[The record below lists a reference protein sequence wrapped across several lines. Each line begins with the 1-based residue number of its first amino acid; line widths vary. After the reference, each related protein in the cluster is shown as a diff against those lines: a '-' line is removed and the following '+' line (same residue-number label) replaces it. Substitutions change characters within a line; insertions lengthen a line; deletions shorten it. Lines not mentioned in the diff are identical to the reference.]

1 MANPDR
7 CHNTCV
13 IRPCK
18 PCSVAGAQYWDPTH
32 TSRKVLYNACSV
44 AVLSARMLMLC
55 SSAQW
60 WAAPRMRSTPG
71 SRGLA
76 HPRDCERATATA
88 TQAGIGTCP
97 CDGIRRPAGTLRVR
111 QSGGS
116 PSPIVAPRGEGLGRR
131 RRRRRRHGGPLGPG
145 PLDVRYRGRH
155 PPYLARRTGRV
166 HPTVLVVQWVRRND
180 PSFRVQRQRWGGR

>member
-1 MANPDR
+1 MSYYLRIFNARQKTPAPPLYACLFTLILDIDTIVSLAPASLSLGLGFMWHQMANPDR

-60 WAAPRMRSTPG
+60 WAAPRMRWTPG
-71 SRGLA
+71 CG
-76 HPRDCERATATA
+76 TAASVSACGAPT
-88 TQAGIGTCP
+88 GK
-97 CDGIRRPAGTLRVR
+97 RR
-111 QSGGS
+111 
-116 PSPIVAPRGEGLGRR
+116 
-131 RRRRRRHGGPLGPG
+131 
-145 PLDVRYRGRH
+145 
-155 PPYLARRTGRV
+155 
-166 HPTVLVVQWVRRND
+166 
-180 PSFRVQRQRWGGR
+180 